1 MAYDIEVDGPL
12 PRAVHRRL
20 VELVGSDAIDERPD
34 RVVVST
40 RDQAAMI
47 GIIHWMNDLGL
58 CIDRIQRT

>member
-20 VELVGSDAIDERPD
+20 VELVGSDAIDERPR

-47 GIIHWMNDLGL
+47 GIINWMNDLGL